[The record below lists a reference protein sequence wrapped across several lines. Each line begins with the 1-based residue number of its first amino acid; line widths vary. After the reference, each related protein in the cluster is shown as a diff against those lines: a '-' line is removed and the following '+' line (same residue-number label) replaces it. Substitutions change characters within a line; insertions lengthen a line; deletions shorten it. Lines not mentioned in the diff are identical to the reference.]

1 MPRVHP
7 DNIKPDD
14 KIFVGTRGRA
24 YIIRGKRKYYITD
37 KTYEYGR
44 SYKPRPGAY
53 NRFIQSQMNGITSK
67 PQMGNTKRSSRN
79 NRNGKG
85 LSTQECEEHGNR
97 SSSAS
102 IFDCQQALE
111 PFRDGEYVRRN
122 LNNERD
128 FTSDL
133 AA

>member
-14 KIFVGTRGRA
+14 KILVGTRGRS

-44 SYKPRPGAY
+44 SYKPRSGAY

-67 PQMGNTKRSSRN
+67 PQVGNTKRSSRN
-79 NRNGKG
+79 NRNGTG
-85 LSTQECEEHGNR
+85 LSTKECQEHGNR
-97 SSSAS
+97 SSSTS
-102 IFDCQQALE
+102 ILDYQQALE
-111 PFRDGEYVRRN
+111 SFRDGEYVRRN
-122 LNNERD
+122 LNNERN

>member
-1 MPRVHP
+1 MPCIHP

-14 KIFVGTRGRA
+14 EILVGSRGQA
-24 YIIRGKRKYYITD
+24 YIVRGKRKYYITD
-37 KTYEYGR
+37 KTYEYGH

-67 PQMGNTKRSSRN
+67 PQVGHAKRSSRN

-85 LSTQECEEHGNR
+85 LCTQKCQEHGNR
-97 SSSAS
+97 SSIAS
-102 IFDCQQALE
+102 VLDQQQALE
-111 PFRDGEYVRRN
+111 SFRDGEYVRRN

>member
-53 NRFIQSQMNGITSK
+53 NRFIQSQMNGIKGNSK
-67 PQMGNTKRSSRN
+67 VGDTKCRSRDY
-79 NRNGKG
+79 RDGQG
-85 LSTQECEEHGNR
+85 VSTQERQEFRDGF
-97 SSSAS
+97 SLAPVSGAA
-102 IFDCQQALE
+102 QALE
-111 PFRDGEYVRRN
+111 SLRDGEHV
-122 LNNERD
+122 LIVMCGI
-128 FTSDL
+128 
-133 AA
+133 